1 MSEKNIKIYCVN
13 LDRHLEVEGGSSLAE
28 IAASLKGSIGFEPIC
43 ARVNNKS
50 EHLGYAVYSPKQ
62 IEFVGIDS
70 PLGRRVYTRSLCMM
84 LYRAASMEISSCAL
98 KIEHSVSRG
107 HFCRLSC
114 PDQPD
119 SSQNATGSC
128 GNVEITPELLSR
140 LTDRLKEM
148 HEADLPFIKHVKP
161 TVEVKDLFR
170 REGLEEKV
178 SLLDTENDL
187 YTSYYTLEDTAD
199 SYYGPLAPST
209 RFIGTF
215 ALHPYHD
222 GFLLM
227 GPDPKDPAQ
236 PVKPEPQEKLFKA
249 FTDYLKFNRIIRVST
264 VGELNKVVLAK
275 KTADLINVAEA
286 MHDKYLG
293 RISDEISRRNSEG
306 SARIVMLAGPSSS
319 GKTTTNK
326 RLAIQLMTNLLVPR
340 LISIDDYFIDREHT
354 PRDENG
360 DYDFEH
366 LHALDLD
373 RFNSDLRRL
382 LAGET
387 INLPTYSFELGR
399 RIEKEKPLKMGPKD
413 VLLIEGIHG
422 LNPELTH
429 TLRGD
434 DIFKIYVSALTTLTI
449 DDHNW
454 ISTNDNRLLR
464 RIVRDFKYRHVSA
477 LETLRRWPSVQR
489 GEERWIFPYQEN
501 ADALFNS
508 SLLFEIGVMKNYAE
522 PLLRSVPHN
531 TLQYA
536 EAYRLLKLLSYFIP
550 IEAEQI
556 PTTSLLRE
564 FLGGSSFRY

>member
-1 MSEKNIKIYCVN
+1 MPKKNIQIYCVN
-13 LDRHLEVEGGSSLAE
+13 TGRHLSTEGGETLAE
-28 IAASLKGSIGFEPIC
+28 IAGRLGDSLGLEPIC

-50 EHLGYAVYSPKQ
+50 EDLGYAIYSPKQ
-62 IEFVGIDS
+62 VEFVGLAS

-84 LYRAASMEISSCAL
+84 LYRAASLELEGCSL
-98 KIEHSVSRG
+98 KIEHSISRG
-107 HFCRLSC
+107 HFCRLSH
-114 PDQPD
+114 
-119 SSQNATGSC
+119 G
-128 GNVEITPELLSR
+128 GELVEITPELLER
-140 LTDRLKEM
+140 LTARLTAM
-148 HEADLPFIKHVKP
+148 HREDMPFVRHQQL
-161 TVEVKDLFR
+161 TEEVKQLFR

-178 SLLDTENDL
+178 SLLDTEADL
-187 YTSYYTLEDTAD
+187 YTAYYTLADTAD

-209 RFIGTF
+209 RYVGVF
-215 ALHPYHD
+215 ALYPYHD

-227 GPDPKDPAQ
+227 GPDPADLSRPQ
-236 PVKPEPQEKLFKA
+236 EPQPQEKLYKA
-249 FTDYLKFNRIIRVST
+249 FTDYLKFNRVIRVST
-264 VGELNKVVLAK
+264 VGELNKAVLAN
-275 KTADLINVAEA
+275 KTPDLINVAEA

-293 RISDEISRRNSEG
+293 RISDDIAARNREG
-306 SARIVMLAGPSSS
+306 GARVVMLAGPSSS

-340 LISIDDYFIDREHT
+340 LISMDDYFIDREHT
-354 PRDENG
+354 PRDEKG

-399 RIEKEKPLKMGPKD
+399 RVEKHRPLSLGPKD

-429 TLRGD
+429 ALRGD
-434 DIFKIYVSALTTLTI
+434 DVYKIYVSALTTLCI

-464 RIVRDFKYRHVSA
+464 RIVRDHKYRHISA
-477 LETLRRWPSVQR
+477 LDTLRRWPSVQR
-489 GEERWIFPYQEN
+489 GEERWIFPFQEN

-508 SLLFEIGVMKNYAE
+508 SLIFEIGVMKPYAE
-522 PLLRSVPHN
+522 PLLHSVAHN
-531 TLQYA
+531 VEQYA
-536 EAYRLLKLLSYFIP
+536 EAYRLLKLLSYFVP
-550 IEAEQI
+550 IEARQI

-564 FLGGSSFRY
+564 FLGGSSFTY

>member
-1 MSEKNIKIYCVN
+1 MKEKLIKIKCLN
-13 LDRHLEVEGGSSLAE
+13 TGVEIGVTGGSSLSE
-28 IAASLKGSIGFEPIC
+28 IAGSLSQKLGFTPIC

-50 EHLGYAVYSPKQ
+50 EGLDYAVYSPKQ
-62 IEFVGIDS
+62 VEFVGLES
-70 PLGRRVYTRSLCMM
+70 PLGRRAYIRSLCMM
-84 LYRAASMEISSCAL
+84 LYRAASTEIKGCSL
-98 KIEHSVSRG
+98 KIEHSISHG
-107 HFCRLSC
+107 YYCTLSC
-114 PDQPD
+114 
-119 SSQNATGSC
+119 G
-128 GNVEITPELLSR
+128 GNEPVVITPSLLETLYGR
-140 LTDRLKEM
+140 LRKM
-148 HEADLPFIKHVKP
+148 HEEDLPFVHHREMTEK
-161 TVEVKDLFR
+161 VKDLFR

-209 RFIGTF
+209 GHIGVF
-215 ALHPYHD
+215 ALHPYHE

-227 GPDPKDPAQ
+227 GPDPKDLTSPL
-236 PVKPEPQEKLFKA
+236 KPKPQEKLFKA
-249 FTDYLKFNRIIRVST
+249 FTDYLKFNKIIRVSS
-264 VGELNKVVLAK
+264 VGELNKVVLIH

-293 RISDEISRRNSEG
+293 RISDEIAARNRDG
-306 SARIVMLAGPSSS
+306 GARIVLLAGPSSS

-326 RLAIQLMTNLLVPR
+326 RLAIQLMTNLLIPR
-340 LISIDDYFIDREHT
+340 LISMDDYFIDREHT

-366 LHALDLD
+366 LHALDLE
-373 RFNSDLRRL
+373 RFNSDLTRL

-387 INLPTYSFELGR
+387 INLPTYSFELGH
-399 RIEKEKPLKMGPKD
+399 RIEKERPLTLGPKD

-422 LNPELTH
+422 LNPELTRA
-429 TLRGD
+429 LNGD

-464 RIVRDFKYRHVSA
+464 RIVRDHKYRNTSA

-489 GEERWIFPYQEN
+489 GEERWIFPFQEN

-508 SLLFEIGVMKNYAE
+508 SLLFEIGVMKNYVE

-531 TLQYA
+531 TLQYS
-536 EAYRLLKLLSYFIP
+536 EAYRLLKLLSYFVSIG
-550 IEAEQI
+550 AEQI

-564 FLGGSSFRY
+564 FLGGSSFEY

>member
-1 MSEKNIKIYCVN
+1 MSNKIEIYCVN
-13 LDRHLEVEGGSSLAE
+13 TGAHLQVDGGTTLLSLASRME
-28 IAASLKGSIGFEPIC
+28 AELGFRPIA

-50 EHLGYAVYSPKQ
+50 EDLGYAIFSPKQ
-62 IEFVGIDS
+62 VEFVSLGS
-70 PLGRRVYTRSLCMM
+70 PLGHRVYIRSLCMM
-84 LYRAASMEISSCAL
+84 LYRAAAMEIEGCSL
-98 KIEHSVSRG
+98 KIELSISRG
-107 HFCRLSC
+107 YYCTLSC
-114 PDQPD
+114 ADKG
-119 SSQNATGSC
+119 A
-128 GNVEITPELLSR
+128 VEVTDDLLSR
-140 LTDRLKEM
+140 LTRRL
-148 HEADLPFIKHVKP
+148 EAMSAEALPFLRHQSL
-161 TVEVKDLFR
+161 TSEVKELFR
-170 REGLEEKV
+170 REGLDEKV
-178 SLLDTENDL
+178 SLLDTENEL
-187 YTSYYTLEDTAD
+187 YTTYYTLADTAD
-199 SYYGPLAPST
+199 SYYGPLAPAT
-209 RFIGTF
+209 DCVGVF
-215 ALHPYHD
+215 ALHPYHE

-227 GPDPKDPAQ
+227 GPDPKDLSAARR
-236 PVKPEPQEKLFKA
+236 PEPQEKLFKA
-249 FTDYLKFNRIIRVST
+249 FTDYLKFNRIIRVSS
-264 VGELNKVVLAK
+264 VGELNKVVLSH

-293 RISDEISRRNSEG
+293 RISDEIAERNRQG
-306 SARIVMLAGPSSS
+306 GARVVLLAGPSSS

-366 LHALDLD
+366 LHALDLE

-399 RIEKEKPLKMGPKD
+399 RVERQRPLTLGPND

-429 TLRGD
+429 AVNQD
-434 DIFKIYVSALTTLTI
+434 HVFKIYVSALTTLTI

-454 ISTNDNRLLR
+454 ISTNDTRLLR
-464 RIVRDFKYRHVSA
+464 RIVRDHKYRNTSA

-489 GEERWIFPYQEN
+489 GEERWIFPFQEN

-508 SLLFEIGVMKNYAE
+508 SLIFEIGVMKNYVE
-522 PLLRSVPHN
+522 PLLRGVPKN
-531 TLQYA
+531 RVEYA
-536 EAYRLLKLLSYFIP
+536 EAYRLLKLLGYFVP
-550 IEAEQI
+550 IGAEQI

-564 FLGGSSFRY
+564 FLGGSSFEY

>member
-1 MSEKNIKIYCVN
+1 MTEKKIRIYCVN
-13 LDRHLEVEGGSSLAE
+13 TTSHIEVEGGATLGD
-28 IAASLKGSIGFEPIC
+28 IASGLKGSLGFDPIC

-50 EHLGYAVYSPKQ
+50 EGLSYAVFSPKQ
-62 IEFVGIDS
+62 VEFVGAAS
-70 PLGRRVYTRSLCMM
+70 PLGRRAYTRSLCMM
-84 LYRAASMEISSCAL
+84 LYRAASLEIDGCSL
-98 KIEHSVSRG
+98 TIEHSISRG

-114 PDQPD
+114 RHEE
-119 SSQNATGSC
+119 
-128 GNVEITPELLSR
+128 GNVEITPDLLKR
-140 LTDRLKEM
+140 LSERLREM
-148 HEADLPFIKHVKP
+148 HEADIPFIKHQGP
-161 TVEVKDLFR
+161 TEEVKDLFSH
-170 REGLEEKV
+170 EGLYEKV
-178 SLLDTENDL
+178 SLLDTESDL

-209 RFIGTF
+209 KYIGVF

-227 GPDPKDPAQ
+227 GPSPEDPGKAQ
-236 PVKPEPQEKLFKA
+236 TPVPQEKLYKA
-249 FTDYLKFNRIIRVST
+249 FTDYLKFNKIIRVST
-264 VGELNKVVLAK
+264 VGQLNKAVLAR
-275 KTADLINVAEA
+275 KTANLINVAEA

-293 RISDEISRRNSEG
+293 KISDEIAVRNREG
-306 SARIVMLAGPSSS
+306 GARIVLLAGPSSS

-326 RLAIQLMTNLLVPR
+326 RLGIQLMTNLLMPK
-340 LISIDDYFIDREHT
+340 LISMDDYFIDREHT
-354 PRDENG
+354 PRDEKG

-373 RFNSDLRRL
+373 RFNSDLQRL

-399 RIEKEKPLKMGPKD
+399 RVEKEKPLALGKKD

-422 LNPELTH
+422 LNPELTRA
-429 TLRGD
+429 LSDD
-434 DIFKIYVSALTTLTI
+434 DIFKVYVSALTTLTI

-464 RIVRDFKYRHVSA
+464 RIVRDSKYRHISA
-477 LETLRRWPSVQR
+477 LDTLKRWPSVQR
-489 GEERWIFPYQEN
+489 GEERWIFPFQEN

-508 SLLFEIGVMKNYAE
+508 SLIFEIGVMKNYAE
-522 PLLRSVPHN
+522 PLLRGVPHN
-531 TLQYA
+531 TEQYS

>member
-1 MSEKNIKIYCVN
+1 MPEKKIRIHCVN
-13 LDRHLEVEGGSSLAE
+13 TGGCLDVNGGATLAE
-28 IAASLKGSIGFEPIC
+28 IAADIREKLGFQPIC

-50 EHLGYAVYSPKQ
+50 EALSYPIYSPKQ
-62 IEFVGIDS
+62 VEFVDSTS
-70 PLGRRVYTRSLCMM
+70 PLGRRAYTRSLCMM
-84 LYRAASMEISSCAL
+84 LYRAASMEIPGCSL
-98 KIEHSVSRG
+98 KIEHSISRG
-107 HFCRLSC
+107 HFCRLSH
-114 PDQPD
+114 PEDGRIVI
-119 SSQNATGSC
+119 GS
-128 GNVEITPELLSR
+128 ELLER
-140 LTDRLKEM
+140 LTLRLREM
-148 HEADLPFIKHVKP
+148 HKADIPFIKHVRTKE
-161 TVEVKDLFR
+161 EVTDLFR

-178 SLLDTENDL
+178 ALLETKNEL

-209 RFIGTF
+209 SFIGTF
-215 ALHPYHD
+215 ALHRYHD

-227 GPDPKDPAQ
+227 GPDPADPATPQ
-236 PVKPEPQEKLFKA
+236 TPEPQEKLYKA
-249 FTDYLKFNRIIRVST
+249 FTDYLNFNKIIRVST
-264 VGELNKVVLAK
+264 VGQLNRVVLAR
-275 KTADLINVAEA
+275 KTPDLINVAEA

-293 RISDEISRRNSEG
+293 RISDEISARNREG
-306 SARIVMLAGPSSS
+306 SARIVLLAGPSSS

-326 RLAIQLMTNLLVPR
+326 RLAIQLMTNLLMPK
-340 LISIDDYFIDREHT
+340 LISMDDYFIDREHT
-354 PRDENG
+354 PRDEKG

-373 RFNSDLRRL
+373 RFNSDLQRL

-399 RIEKEKPLKMGPKD
+399 RIEKDKPLRLGPKD

-429 TLRGD
+429 ALRSD
-434 DIFKIYVSALTTLTI
+434 DIFKVYVSALTTLTI

-454 ISTNDNRLLR
+454 ISTNDTRLLR
-464 RIVRDFKYRHVSA
+464 RIVRDNKYRHVSA

-508 SLLFEIGVMKNYAE
+508 SLIFEIGAMKEYAE
-522 PLLRSVPHN
+522 PLLRGVPHS
-531 TLQYA
+531 TVQYA

-550 IEAEQI
+550 IGAEQL

>member
-1 MSEKNIKIYCVN
+1 MATDKIEIFCVN
-13 LDRHLEVEGGSSLAE
+13 LGRHIAVEGGESLDKL
-28 IAASLKGSIGFEPIC
+28 ASRLADELGFEPIC

-50 EHLGYAVYSPKQ
+50 DDLSYAIYAPKHV
-62 IEFVGIDS
+62 EFVGLDS
-70 PLGRRVYTRSLCMM
+70 ALGRRVYTRSLCMM
-84 LYRAASMEISSCAL
+84 LYRAASLEIEGCSL
-98 KIEHSVSRG
+98 KIEHSISRG
-107 HFCRLSC
+107 HFCRLSVK
-114 PDQPD
+114 D
-119 SSQNATGSC
+119 SQL
-128 GNVEITPELLSR
+128 VDITPDLLNR
-140 LTDRLKEM
+140 LTRRLREM
-148 HEADLPFIKHVKP
+148 HEDNIPFRRHLQV
-161 TVEVKDLFR
+161 TGEVKALFR

-178 SLLDTENDL
+178 VLLDTTSEF
-187 YTSYYTLEDTAD
+187 YTSYYTLRDTAD

-209 RFIGTF
+209 RFIGVF

-227 GPDPKDPAQ
+227 GPDPADLSKPIQ
-236 PVKPEPQEKLFKA
+236 PKPQEKLFKA

-264 VGELNKVVLAK
+264 VGDLNRAVRSR
-275 KTADLINVAEA
+275 KTPELINVAEA

-293 RISDEISRRNSEG
+293 RISDEIAMRNREG
-306 SARIVMLAGPSSS
+306 SARIVLLAGPSSS

-326 RLAIQLMTNLLVPR
+326 RLAIQLMTNLLIPK
-340 LISIDDYFIDREHT
+340 LISMDDYFIDREHT
-354 PRDENG
+354 PRDEAG

-373 RFNSDLRRL
+373 RFNSDLKRL

-399 RIEKEKPLKMGPKD
+399 RVEKERPLSLGPKD

-422 LNPELTH
+422 LNPELTYN
-429 TLRGD
+429 LNPND
-434 DIFKIYVSALTTLTI
+434 VFKLYVSALTTLTI

-454 ISTNDNRLLR
+454 ISTNDNRLIR
-464 RIVRDFKYRHVSA
+464 RIVRDHKYRHISA

-501 ADALFNS
+501 ADAMFNS
-508 SLLFEIGVMKNYAE
+508 SLIFEIGVMKLYAE
-522 PLLRSVPHN
+522 PLLREVPHN
-531 TLQYA
+531 AVQYA
-536 EAYRLLKLLSYFIP
+536 EAYRLLKLLGYFLP
-550 IEAEQI
+550 IGAEQI

>member
-1 MSEKNIKIYCVN
+1 MPEKKIRIHCVN
-13 LDRHLEVEGGSSLAE
+13 TGGSLDVNGGSTLYE
-28 IAASLKGSIGFEPIC
+28 IAVEIRDRLGFQPIC

-50 EHLGYAVYSPKQ
+50 EALSYAVYSPKQ
-62 IEFVGIDS
+62 VEFVGASS
-70 PLGRRVYTRSLCMM
+70 PLGRRAYTRSLCMM
-84 LYRAASMEISSCAL
+84 LYRAATLEIEGCSL
-98 KIEHSVSRG
+98 KIEHSISGG

-114 PDQPD
+114 RHEEG
-119 SSQNATGSC
+119 T
-128 GNVEITPELLSR
+128 VEITSGLLER
-140 LTDRLKEM
+140 LAGRLREM
-148 HEADLPFIKHVKP
+148 HEADIPFIKHDRDTEAVKQ
-161 TVEVKDLFR
+161 LFR
-170 REGLEEKV
+170 SEGLDEKV
-178 SLLDTENDL
+178 SLLDTESDL

-209 RFIGTF
+209 GYIATF

-227 GPDPKDPAQ
+227 GPDPADPEKPAL
-236 PVKPEPQEKLFKA
+236 PVPQEKLYKA
-249 FTDYLKFNRIIRVST
+249 FTDYLKFNKIIRVST
-264 VGELNKVVLAK
+264 VGQLNKAVLAK

-293 RISDEISRRNSEG
+293 KISDEIATRNREG
-306 SARIVMLAGPSSS
+306 GARIVLLAGPSSS

-326 RLAIQLMTNLLVPR
+326 RLAIQLMTNLLMPK
-340 LISIDDYFIDREHT
+340 LISMDDYFIDREHT
-354 PRDENG
+354 PRDEDG

-399 RIEKEKPLKMGPKD
+399 RVEKEKPLSLGPKD

-429 TLRGD
+429 ALRSD
-434 DIFKIYVSALTTLTI
+434 DLFKVYVSALTTLTI

-464 RIVRDFKYRHVSA
+464 RIVRDYKYRHISA
-477 LETLRRWPSVQR
+477 LDTLKRWPSVQR
-489 GEERWIFPYQEN
+489 GEQRWIFPYQEN

-508 SLLFEIGVMKNYAE
+508 SLIFEIGVMKNYAE

-531 TLQYA
+531 IPQYA

-556 PTTSLLRE
+556 PATSLLRE

>member
-1 MSEKNIKIYCVN
+1 MSADKIKIFCVN
-13 LDRHLEVEGGSSLAE
+13 TGSHVEVAGGDTLSQIARDLRESL
-28 IAASLKGSIGFEPIC
+28 GFNPIC

-50 EHLGYAVYSPKQ
+50 EDLAYAVYSPKQ
-62 IEFVGIDS
+62 VEFMPLES
-70 PLGRRVYTRSLCMM
+70 PLGQRAYIRSLCMM
-84 LYRAASMEISSCAL
+84 LYRASALEIDGCSL
-98 KIEHSVSRG
+98 KIEHSISHG
-107 HFCRLSC
+107 YFCRLSSRET
-114 PDQPD
+114 D
-119 SSQNATGSC
+119 
-128 GNVEITPELLSR
+128 NVEISPDLLER
-140 LTDRLKEM
+140 LTRRLTEM
-148 HEADLPFIKHVKP
+148 YRQDIPFVRHQQLAS
-161 TVEVKDLFR
+161 EVKALFK
-170 REGLEEKV
+170 REGLTEKV
-178 SLLDTENDL
+178 NLLDTKSEL
-187 YTSYYTLEDTAD
+187 YATYYTLADTAD

-209 RFIGTF
+209 SFIHTF

-227 GPDPKDPAQ
+227 GPDKKNPAVART
-236 PVKPEPQEKLFKA
+236 PLPQEKLFKA
-249 FTDYLKFNRIIRVST
+249 FTDYLKFNKVIRVST
-264 VGELNKVVLAK
+264 VGELNKAVLAH
-275 KTADLINVAEA
+275 KTPDLINVAEA

-293 RISDEISRRNSEG
+293 RISDEITQRNHDG
-306 SARIVMLAGPSSS
+306 GARIVLLAGPSSS

-326 RLAIQLMTNLLVPR
+326 RLAIQLMTNLMVPR
-340 LISIDDYFIDREHT
+340 LISMDDYFLDREHT
-354 PRDENG
+354 PRDESG

-373 RFNSDLRRL
+373 RFNSDLKRL

-399 RIEKEKPLKMGPKD
+399 RIEKERPLSLGPKD

-429 TLRGD
+429 ALNDD

-449 DDHNW
+449 DNHNW

-464 RIVRDFKYRHVSA
+464 RIVRDYKYRHTSA

-508 SLLFEIGVMKNYAE
+508 SLIFEIGVMKRFAE
-522 PLLRSVPHN
+522 PLLNEVPHN
-531 TLQYA
+531 RTEYA

-550 IEAEQI
+550 IEADQI

>member
-1 MSEKNIKIYCVN
+1 MSEKKLKIFCVN
-13 LDRHLEVEGGSSLAE
+13 LNRHIDVGGGDSLSE
-28 IAASLKGSIGFEPIC
+28 IAGRIEGDLGFKPIA

-50 EHLGYAVYSPKQ
+50 EYLGYPVYSPKQ
-62 IEFVGIDS
+62 VEFVSADS

-84 LYRAASMEISSCAL
+84 LYRAASMEIDSCTL

-114 PDQPD
+114 RHEEGP
-119 SSQNATGSC
+119 
-128 GNVEITPELLSR
+128 VEITPDLLER
-140 LTDRLKEM
+140 LTVRLKEM
-148 HEADLPFIKHVKP
+148 HKADIPFIRHVKP
-161 TVEVKDLFR
+161 TDEVKDIFLK
-170 REGLEEKV
+170 EGLENKV
-178 SLLDTENDL
+178 TLLDTENDL
-187 YTSYYTLEDTAD
+187 YTSYYTLADTAD
-199 SYYGPLAPST
+199 NYYGPLAPST
-209 RFIGTF
+209 GFIGVF

-227 GPDPKDPAQ
+227 GPDPKCPAVAAN
-236 PVKPEPQEKLFKA
+236 PVPQEKLYKA
-249 FTDYLKFNRIIRVST
+249 FTDYLNFNRIIRVST
-264 VGELNKVVLAK
+264 VGQLNRVVLAK

-293 RISDEISRRNSEG
+293 RISDEIALRVKEG
-306 SARIVMLAGPSSS
+306 GARIVLLAGPSSS

-326 RLAIQLMTNLLVPR
+326 RLAIQLMTNLLMPK
-340 LISIDDYFIDREHT
+340 LISMDDYFIDREHT

-373 RFNSDLRRL
+373 RFNSDLKRL

-399 RIEKEKPLKMGPKD
+399 RIEKEKPLKLGPKD

-429 TLRGD
+429 ALSVD

-489 GEERWIFPYQEN
+489 GEERWIFPFQEN

-508 SLLFEIGVMKNYAE
+508 SLIFEIGAMKNYAE

-531 TLQYA
+531 APQYA
-536 EAYRLLKLLSYFIP
+536 EAYRLLKLLGYFIP
-550 IEAEQI
+550 IGAEQI

>member
-1 MSEKNIKIYCVN
+1 MKKEIEIYCTN
-13 LDRHLEVEGGSSLAE
+13 LRRHIGVEGGSTLSE
-28 IAASLKGSIGFEPIC
+28 IAATLSDTLGFIPIC

-50 EHLGYAVYSPKQ
+50 EDLGYAVYSPKQ
-62 IEFVGIDS
+62 VEFV
-70 PLGRRVYTRSLCMM
+70 PLGTPLGHRVYTRSLCMM
-84 LYRAASMEISSCAL
+84 LYRAAAAEIEGCSL
-98 KIEHSVSRG
+98 KIEHSISRG
-107 HFCRLSC
+107 HYCTISCRDNC
-114 PDQPD
+114 T
-119 SSQNATGSC
+119 A
-128 GNVEITPELLSR
+128 EITPRLLDALERR
-140 LTDRLKEM
+140 LREM
-148 HEADLPFIKHVKP
+148 HEADIPFERHQRL
-161 TVEVKDLFR
+161 TSEVKELFR

-178 SLLDTENDL
+178 SLLDTESDL
-187 YTSYYTLEDTAD
+187 YTSYYTLADTAD

-209 RFIGTF
+209 GHIGVF
-215 ALHPYHD
+215 ALHPYHE

-227 GPDPKDPAQ
+227 GPDPADLSRPRQ
-236 PVKPEPQEKLFKA
+236 PQPQEKLFKA
-249 FTDYLKFNRIIRVST
+249 FTDYLKFNRIIRVSS
-264 VGELNKVVLAK
+264 VGELNKVVLSH

-293 RISDEISRRNSEG
+293 RISDEIAARNREG
-306 SARIVMLAGPSSS
+306 GARVVLLAGPSSS

-360 DYDFEH
+360 DFDFEH

-399 RIEKEKPLKMGPKD
+399 RVEKERPLSLGPKD

-422 LNPELTH
+422 LNPELTPS
-429 TLRGD
+429 LREGET
-434 DIFKIYVSALTTLTI
+434 FKIYVSALTTLTI
-449 DDHNW
+449 DSHNW
-454 ISTNDNRLLR
+454 ISTNDTRLLR
-464 RIVRDFKYRHVSA
+464 RIVRDHKYRNTSA

-489 GEERWIFPYQEN
+489 GEERWIFPFQEN

-508 SLLFEIGVMKNYAE
+508 SLLFEIGVMKDYVE
-522 PLLRSVPHN
+522 PLLHGVPHN
-531 TLQYA
+531 AVQYA
-536 EAYRLLKLLSYFIP
+536 EAYRLLKLLGYFVP
-550 IEAEQI
+550 IGAQQI

-564 FLGGSSFRY
+564 FLGGSSFEY

>member
-1 MSEKNIKIYCVN
+1 M
-13 LDRHLEVEGGSSLAE
+13 EGGATLRE
-28 IAASLKGSIGFEPIC
+28 IAAAEKGRLGFEPIC

-50 EHLGYAVYSPKQ
+50 EDLAYAVYSPKQ
-62 IEFVGIDS
+62 VEFVTWPD
-70 PLGRRVYTRSLCMM
+70 PLAHRVYIRSLCMM
-84 LYRAASMEISSCAL
+84 LYRAASQEIEGSWL
-98 KIEHSVSRG
+98 KIEHSICRG
-107 HFCRLSC
+107 YYCTLGA
-114 PDQPD
+114 PE
-119 SSQNATGSC
+119 G
-128 GNVEITPELLSR
+128 GNVSVTPELLSR
-140 LTDRLKEM
+140 LTERLNEM
-148 HEADLPFIKHVKP
+148 HRADLPFVRHQQL
-161 TVEVKDLFR
+161 TDEVKELFR
-170 REGLEEKV
+170 REGLQEKV
-178 SLLDTENDL
+178 SLLDTEADL
-187 YTSYYTLEDTAD
+187 YTAYYTLEETAD

-209 RFIGTF
+209 GHIGAF
-215 ALHPYHD
+215 ALHPYHE

-227 GPDPKDPAQ
+227 GPDPSDPTKARTPQ
-236 PVKPEPQEKLFKA
+236 PQAKLFKA
-249 FTDYLKFNRIIRVST
+249 FTDYLKFNRIIRVSS
-264 VGELNKVVLAK
+264 VGELNKAVLSH

-293 RISDEISRRNSEG
+293 RISDEIAGRNREG

-340 LISIDDYFIDREHT
+340 LISMDDYFIDREHT
-354 PRDENG
+354 PRDEKG

-399 RIEKEKPLKMGPKD
+399 RVEKERPLTLGKHD

-422 LNPELTH
+422 LNPELTAA
-429 TLRGD
+429 LRGD

-464 RIVRDFKYRHVSA
+464 RIVRDHKYRNTSA

-508 SLLFEIGVMKNYAE
+508 SLIFEIGVMKNYVE
-522 PLLRSVPHN
+522 PLLHGVPHN
-531 TLQYA
+531 TVQYG
-536 EAYRLLKLLSYFIP
+536 EAYRLLKMLSYFVP
-550 IEAEQI
+550 IGAEQI

-564 FLGGSSFRY
+564 FLGGSSFEY

>member
-1 MSEKNIKIYCVN
+1 MKKIRIYCVN
-13 LDRHLEVEGGSSLAE
+13 IGRHLEVAGATTLSEL
-28 IAASLKGSIGFEPIC
+28 AASLREELGFEPIC

-50 EHLGYAVYSPKQ
+50 EDLGYALYSPKQ
-62 IEFVGIDS
+62 VEFVGLDS

-84 LYRAASMEISSCAL
+84 LYRASMQEIEGCAL
-98 KIEHSVSRG
+98 KIELSISHG
-107 HFCRLSC
+107 HFCRLTC
-114 PDQPD
+114 
-119 SSQNATGSC
+119 THGSEI
-128 GNVEITPELLSR
+128 VEITPELLSR
-140 LTDRLKEM
+140 LTERLNEM
-148 HEADLPFIKHVKP
+148 YRADIPFVRHQQLTDDVK
-161 TVEVKDLFR
+161 KLFR

-178 SLLDTENDL
+178 SLLDTESDL
-187 YTSYYTLEDTAD
+187 YTAYYTLEDTAD

-209 RFIGTF
+209 GHIGVF

-227 GPDPKDPAQ
+227 GPDPKDLSR
-236 PVKPEPQEKLFKA
+236 PETPLPQEKLFAA
-249 FTDYLKFNRIIRVST
+249 FTNYLKFNRIIRVST
-264 VGELNKVVLAK
+264 VGELNKAVLAR
-275 KTADLINVAEA
+275 KTPELINVAEA

-293 RISDEISRRNSEG
+293 RISDDIAVRNREG
-306 SARIVMLAGPSSS
+306 SARIIMLAGPSSS

-340 LISIDDYFIDREHT
+340 LISIDDYFVDRDHT
-354 PRDENG
+354 PRDESG
-360 DYDFEH
+360 DFDFEH

-373 RFNSDLRRL
+373 RFNSDLKRL

-399 RIEKEKPLKMGPKD
+399 RIEKERPLKLGPKD

-422 LNPELTH
+422 LNPELTRS
-429 TLRGD
+429 LSQD
-434 DIFKIYVSALTTLTI
+434 SIYKIYVSALTTLTI

-464 RIVRDFKYRHVSA
+464 RIVRDYKYRHTSA

-508 SLLFEIGVMKNYAE
+508 SLIFEIGVMKRFAE
-522 PLLRSVPHN
+522 PLLLSVPHN
-531 TLQYA
+531 TVQYA

-550 IEAEQI
+550 IEPYQVPA
-556 PTTSLLRE
+556 TSLLRE
-564 FLGGSSFRY
+564 FLGGSSFQY

>member
-1 MSEKNIKIYCVN
+1 MPANSIRIYCVN
-13 LDRHLEVEGGSSLAE
+13 TRSHIEATGGETLAE
-28 IAASLKGSIGFEPIC
+28 IAGRLASQLDFEPIC

-50 EHLGYAVYSPKQ
+50 EDLAYAVYSPKQ
-62 IEFVGIDS
+62 VEFVGMAS
-70 PLGRRVYTRSLCMM
+70 SLGRRVYTRSLCMM
-84 LYRAASMEISSCAL
+84 LYRAASLETGGCHL
-98 KIEHSVSRG
+98 KIEHSISGG
-107 HFCRLSC
+107 HFCRLTC
-114 PDQPD
+114 EGKTLETD
-119 SSQNATGSC
+119 SD
-128 GNVEITPELLSR
+128 LLERLTSR
-140 LTDRLKEM
+140 LGEM
-148 HEADLPFIKHVKP
+148 HRRDIPFVRHNQL
-161 TVEVKDLFR
+161 TEEVKALFR

-178 SLLDTENDL
+178 SLLDTESEL
-187 YTSYYTLEDTAD
+187 YTAYYTLLDTAD

-209 RFIGTF
+209 RFVGTF

-227 GPDPKDPAQ
+227 GPDPKDLS
-236 PVKPEPQEKLFKA
+236 KPMTPRPQEKLFKA

-264 VGELNKVVLAK
+264 VGELNKAVLAR
-275 KTADLINVAEA
+275 KTPDLINVAEA

-293 RISDEISRRNSEG
+293 RISDEIAARNRDG
-306 SARIVMLAGPSSS
+306 GARVVLLAGPSSS

-326 RLAIQLMTNLLVPR
+326 RLAIQLMTNLLMPR
-340 LISIDDYFIDREHT
+340 LISMDDYFVNRENT
-354 PRDENG
+354 PRDESG

-366 LHALDLD
+366 LHALDLE

-399 RIEKEKPLKMGPKD
+399 RVEKERPLTLGPKD

-422 LNPELTH
+422 LNPELTPA
-429 TLRGD
+429 LRAD

-464 RIVRDFKYRHVSA
+464 RIVRDYKYRHISA
-477 LETLRRWPSVQR
+477 VDTLKRWPSVQR

-508 SLLFEIGVMKNYAE
+508 SLIFEIGVMKRFAE

-531 TLQYA
+531 IEQYA
-536 EAYRLLKLLSYFIP
+536 EAYRLLKLLSYFVP
-550 IEAEQI
+550 IEAQQI

-564 FLGGSSFRY
+564 FLGGSSFEY

>member
-1 MSEKNIKIYCVN
+1 MKTIQIYCVN
-13 LDRHLEVEGGSSLAE
+13 TRSHIDVEGGSSLAE
-28 IAASLKGSIGFEPIC
+28 IAATLSPGLGFNPIC

-50 EHLGYAVYSPKQ
+50 EDLSYAVYSPKQ
-62 IEFVGIDS
+62 IEFVELNS
-70 PLGRRVYTRSLCMM
+70 PLGQRVYIRSLCMM
-84 LYRAASMEISSCAL
+84 LYRAASMEIEGCSL
-98 KIEHSVSRG
+98 KIEHSISRG
-107 HFCRLSC
+107 YYCTLSGG
-114 PDQPD
+114 
-119 SSQNATGSC
+119 T
-128 GNVEITPELLSR
+128 VEITEALLSR
-140 LTDRLKEM
+140 LTERLRLM
-148 HEADLPFIKHVKP
+148 HEQDIPFVRHQQL
-161 TVEVKDLFR
+161 TEEVKELFS
-170 REGLEEKV
+170 REGLDEKV

-187 YTSYYTLEDTAD
+187 YTAYYTLEDTAD

-209 RFIGTF
+209 GCIPTF
-215 ALHPYHD
+215 ALHPYHE

-227 GPDPKDPAQ
+227 GPDPDNLS
-236 PVKPEPQEKLFKA
+236 KPREPQPQEKLFRA
-249 FTDYLKFNRIIRVST
+249 FTNYLKFNRIIKVSS
-264 VGELNKVVLAK
+264 VGELNKVVLAH

-293 RISDEISRRNSEG
+293 RISDEIAERNRDG
-306 SARIVMLAGPSSS
+306 GARFVFLAGPSSS

-360 DYDFEH
+360 DFDFEH

-399 RIEKEKPLKMGPKD
+399 RIEKERPLSLGPKD

-422 LNPELTH
+422 LNPELT
-429 TLRGD
+429 GAISD
-434 DIFKIYVSALTTLTI
+434 DNIFKIYVSALTTLTI

-454 ISTNDNRLLR
+454 ISTTDNRLLR
-464 RIVRDFKYRHVSA
+464 RIVRDHKYRSTSA
-477 LETLRRWPSVQR
+477 LETLKRWPSVRR

-508 SLLFEIGVMKNYAE
+508 SLIFEIGVMKNYVE
-522 PLLRSVPHN
+522 PLLRGVPHN
-531 TLQYA
+531 MVEYT
-536 EAYRLLKLLSYFIP
+536 EAYRLLKLLSYFVP
-550 IEAEQI
+550 IEANQI
-556 PTTSLLRE
+556 PATSLLRE
-564 FLGGSSFRY
+564 FLGGSSFEY

>member
-1 MSEKNIKIYCVN
+1 MKKRIEIYCVN
-13 LDRHLEVEGGSSLAE
+13 TKSHIEVEGGATLAE
-28 IAASLKGSIGFEPIC
+28 ITSSISDRLGFRPIC

-50 EHLGYAVYSPKQ
+50 EDLSYAVYSPKQ
-62 IEFVGIDS
+62 VEFLGIDS
-70 PLGRRVYTRSLCMM
+70 SLGQRVYTRSLCMM
-84 LYRAASMEISSCAL
+84 LYRAASMEIKGCSL
-98 KIEHSVSRG
+98 KIEHSIARG
-107 HFCRLSC
+107 HYCTLS
-114 PDQPD
+114 QQD
-119 SSQNATGSC
+119 S
-128 GNVEITPELLSR
+128 GNVIITEELLAR
-140 LTDRLKEM
+140 LTQRLEEM
-148 HEADLPFIKHVKP
+148 HKANIPFVRHQQL
-161 TVEVKDLFR
+161 TEEVKSLFS
-170 REGLEEKV
+170 REGLSAKV
-178 SLLDTENDL
+178 SLLDTGNDL
-187 YTSYYTLEDTAD
+187 YTAYYTLEDTAD

-209 RFIGTF
+209 SHVGVF
-215 ALHPYHD
+215 ALHPYHE

-227 GPDPKDPAQ
+227 GPDPKDPSRAR
-236 PVKPEPQEKLFKA
+236 KPEPQEKLFNA
-249 FTDYLKFNRIIRVST
+249 FTNYLKFNKIIRVSS
-264 VGELNKVVLAK
+264 VGELNKAVLAH

-293 RISDEISRRNSEG
+293 RISDEIARRNKEG
-306 SARIVMLAGPSSS
+306 SARIVLLAGPSSS

-366 LHALDLD
+366 LHALDLE

-399 RIEKEKPLKMGPKD
+399 RIEKEKPLTLGPKD

-422 LNPELTH
+422 LNPELTPG
-429 TLRGD
+429 LKSD
-434 DIFKIYVSALTTLTI
+434 DVFKIYVSALTTLTI
-449 DDHNW
+449 DNHNW

-464 RIVRDFKYRHVSA
+464 RIVRDHKYRNTSA
-477 LETLRRWPSVQR
+477 LETLKRWPSVQR

-508 SLLFEIGVMKNYAE
+508 SLIFEIGVMKNYLE
-522 PLLRSVPHN
+522 PLLHSVPHN
-531 TLQYA
+531 TVQYA
-536 EAYRLLKLLSYFIP
+536 EAYRLLKLLGYFVP
-550 IEAEQI
+550 IGAEQI

-564 FLGGSSFRY
+564 FLGGSSFEY

>member
-1 MSEKNIKIYCVN
+1 MPKKNIQIYCVN
-13 LDRHLEVEGGSSLAE
+13 TVRHLSTEGGETLAE
-28 IAASLKGSIGFEPIC
+28 IAGRLGDALGLEPIC

-50 EHLGYAVYSPKQ
+50 EDLGYAIYSPKQ
-62 IEFVGIDS
+62 VEFVGLAS

-84 LYRAASMEISSCAL
+84 LYRAASLELEGCSL
-98 KIEHSVSRG
+98 KIEHSISRG
-107 HFCRLSC
+107 HFCRLSR
-114 PDQPD
+114 D
-119 SSQNATGSC
+119 GKL
-128 GNVEITPELLSR
+128 VEITPELLER
-140 LTDRLKEM
+140 LTARLTAM
-148 HEADLPFIKHVKP
+148 HREDIPFVRHQQL
-161 TVEVKDLFR
+161 TEEVKQLFR

-178 SLLDTENDL
+178 SLLDTEADL
-187 YTSYYTLEDTAD
+187 YTAYYTLADTAD

-209 RFIGTF
+209 RYVGVF

-227 GPDPKDPAQ
+227 GPDPSDLSRPQ
-236 PVKPEPQEKLFKA
+236 EPQPQEKLYKA
-249 FTDYLKFNRIIRVST
+249 FTDYLKFNRVIRVST
-264 VGELNKVVLAK
+264 VGELNKAVLAN
-275 KTADLINVAEA
+275 KTPDLINVAEA

-293 RISDEISRRNSEG
+293 RISDDIAARNREG
-306 SARIVMLAGPSSS
+306 GARVVMLAGPSSS

-340 LISIDDYFIDREHT
+340 LISMDDYFIDREHT
-354 PRDENG
+354 PRDEKG

-399 RIEKEKPLKMGPKD
+399 RVEKHRPLSLGPKD

-429 TLRGD
+429 ALRGD
-434 DIFKIYVSALTTLTI
+434 DVYKIYVSALTTLCI

-464 RIVRDFKYRHVSA
+464 RIVRDHKYRHISA
-477 LETLRRWPSVQR
+477 LDTLRRWPSVQR
-489 GEERWIFPYQEN
+489 GEERWIFPFQEN

-508 SLLFEIGVMKNYAE
+508 SLIFEIGVMKPYAE
-522 PLLRSVPHN
+522 PLLHSVAHN
-531 TLQYA
+531 VEQYA
-536 EAYRLLKLLSYFIP
+536 EAYRLLKLLSYFVP
-550 IEAEQI
+550 IEARQI

-564 FLGGSSFRY
+564 FLGGSSFTY